1 MKEFDPASKDDNPQF
16 YAAIKTTLDPIL
28 LEVRRE
34 RFMQDGQW
42 GGPKH
47 DDTHNSHDWLVYII
61 RYSGRAV
68 LWPWDKELFREQM
81 VKVAALAVAAIQ
93 WCDRLPKEQG

>member
-1 MKEFDPASKDDNPQF
+1 MNTPH
-16 YAAIKTTLDPIL
+16 TLEHLSGKVLTPIWQ
-28 LEVRRE
+28 EIFGE
-34 RFMQDGQW
+34 RLRQDGRW

-47 DDTHNSHDWLVYII
+47 DDTHSPRAWHIFIL

-68 LWPWDKELFREQM
+68 RMPWNRELFREQM